1 MKKHKLTS
9 LVCLFFVLAFLI
21 SAFSGGLTLL
31 FSSKSVGCNAQA
43 YTSAR
48 AMCIMEASTKRVL
61 DAKNEN
67 ATLPM
72 ASTTKIMTAI
82 TAIENCK
89 DLDAKFEISPKA
101 VGISGTSLYLRK
113 GENFSCRELLY
124 GLMLIS
130 GNDASV
136 AIAEHVGGTT
146 ARFVEMMNKTAKKI
160 GAKSSHFDNPHG
172 LDSKTHY
179 TSAYDLALI
188 TSYALSNPTF
198 KEIVSTQNIK
208 ITNTEG
214 KTRYLKNKNKL
225 LTSLEGCCGVKTG
238 FTNDAGR
245 CLVSSCERDGM
256 TLVCVV
262 LNCGPMFEESKTLL
276 EAGFSSYKIYDLT
289 EGYNLP
295 KTIKVC
301 EGRKSEVEIATKE
314 SYFYPLKENELAAV
328 RYEINIQKEVEAP
341 LAKGSEVGE
350 VKIFIDNN
358 LHFSEK
364 IYTMENVRRNSI
376 WQKVKDFVDR
386 W

>member
-1 MKKHKLTS
+1 
-9 LVCLFFVLAFLI
+9 
-21 SAFSGGLTLL
+21 
-31 FSSKSVGCNAQA
+31 
-43 YTSAR
+43 
-48 AMCIMEASTKRVL
+48 
-61 DAKNEN
+61 
-67 ATLPM
+67 
-72 ASTTKIMTAI
+72 
-82 TAIENCK
+82 
-89 DLDAKFEISPKA
+89 
-101 VGISGTSLYLRK
+101 
-113 GENFSCRELLY
+113 
-124 GLMLIS
+124 
-130 GNDASV
+130 
-136 AIAEHVGGTT
+136 
-146 ARFVEMMNKTAKKI
+146 
-160 GAKSSHFDNPHG
+160 
-172 LDSKTHY
+172 
-179 TSAYDLALI
+179 
-188 TSYALSNPTF
+188 
-198 KEIVSTQNIK
+198 
-208 ITNTEG
+208 
-214 KTRYLKNKNKL
+214 
-225 LTSLEGCCGVKTG
+225 
-238 FTNDAGR
+238 
-245 CLVSSCERDGM
+245 M

-295 KTIKVC
+295 RTIKVC